1 MIGRVARLLWRA
13 LMRFFDHNGPDR
25 AAAIAY
31 YTLLSMLP
39 LLLFLISFGALV
51 LGSFDAAYRAALYL
65 FRGMMIHMDDEMLA
79 GLRQL
84 VGRANRFQAPGLL
97 LLAWTSRRAF
107 AALLSAL
114 ERVFDAPAR
123 SFARGNL
130 FSFAMVLLTGLALL
144 ATLAMTMALATLHG
158 VVESIAGPVAV
169 LAIQDLTGFL
179 ITRVVPSAIA
189 FSFFFVVYRFF
200 PRRQSSLTALDAA
213 LGALL
218 ATVLWEIAKA
228 AFAYYIRNLTHY
240 AGLYGALEGIIVLAL
255 WLELSA
261 SIILLCGEVVALRV
275 VSTPGAASST
285 D

>member
-1 MIGRVARLLWRA
+1 MRSAARHLWRA

-31 YTLLSMLP
+31 YTLLSLLP

-51 LGSFDAAYRAALYL
+51 IGSFDTAYRGALYL
-65 FRGMMIHMDDEMLA
+65 FRGMMVHMDDEMLA

-84 VGRANRFQAPGLL
+84 VERANRFQAPGIL

-107 AALLSAL
+107 SALLSAL

-144 ATLAMTMALATLHG
+144 ATLAMTMLLATFEG
-158 VVESIAGPVAV
+158 VVQSIAGPVAV
-169 LAIQDLTGFL
+169 LAIQDIAGFL
-179 ITRVVPSAIA
+179 ITRVIPSVIA

-218 ATVLWEIAKA
+218 ATLLWEIAKA

-275 VSTPGAASST
+275 VSTPAADTATS
-285 D
+285 